1 MWGWRG
7 AGGGGGPP
15 TMRHQPLPATRPP
28 HLVPRREGGQLLDL
42 GGLVVAAPAAQQHL
56 AAHPL
61 LRLRRRAGAGRAA
74 HHVVQVLQ
82 VLGGDG
88 LVVVAILGE
97 GVCMGGVSGGAPS
110 GATPGKGGRP
120 QASPFFAGNGRS
132 FATWSPERA
141 ACSSGNPVAP
151 CGSRELDSNLR
162 AGRLGLCTEFPCT
175 AATLLPCNPHLLT
188 QVSGGLAELGR
199 SYTAWPTQPCD
210 PASAGSLPT
219 PGLTQG
225 TEQAGAR
232 KTWVCTPTLHC
243 RGMTPP
249 PCSPGPRRPPGW
261 RGTRTSW
268 KPLYCSQCGQ
278 SQQLRFP

>member
-1 MWGWRG
+1 
-7 AGGGGGPP
+7 
-15 TMRHQPLPATRPP
+15 
-28 HLVPRREGGQLLDL
+28 
-42 GGLVVAAPAAQQHL
+42 
-56 AAHPL
+56 
-61 LRLRRRAGAGRAA
+61 
-74 HHVVQVLQ
+74 
-82 VLGGDG
+82 
-88 LVVVAILGE
+88 
-97 GVCMGGVSGGAPS
+97 MGGVSGGAPS

-232 KTWVCTPTLHC
+232 KTWVCTPTPHC
-243 RGMTPP
+243 RAMTPP
-249 PCSPGPRRPPGW
+249 PLLPRPTSSSRVEGHPHLLEAVVLLTVRTVPAVAVPVGHDCVLVAEPAVDNGVRRLHPVDGDRVVSARRALPPALW
-261 RGTRTSW
+261 EARRGTQSRG
-268 KPLYCSQCGQ
+268 CSRLEEMSGQ
-278 SQQLRFP
+278 GAGCVLRVYQEDQQGG